1 MTNIKK
7 KKLTLDHLYCEGLAC
22 KNEDESPFDPS
33 PWIETHLGY
42 YPLTGVMITPQKEK
56 FISLKCNDQELK
68 TFSHHVVLKY
78 FGDKKYDWVK
88 VEKLIEGDLLL
99 TKDGVKVIQKISSTD
114 EEDYAFDFRV
124 EGTHCYLT
132 NTIVSHNSLI
142 ALSLM
147 KQPDLDYIV
156 YLDSEGGGISKQFAQ
171 FLGINTKKVYYQPID
186 TIEGLIER
194 FKLIVDTL
202 EKNKQTSKK
211 VLVVVDSISMLSTER
226 ELDPAAGCYV
236 PDTEISILKDGTVFT
251 KTIKDVIEGD
261 LVRTHLGDWQPVE
274 KTWKFSKE
282 EKPELIEIETEE
294 GEIVRLTPQHRLLVN
309 RENQIQWIEA
319 GNLKLSDE
327 LQKLK
332 V

>member
-1 MTNIKK
+1 MAKK
-7 KKLTLDHLYCEGLAC
+7 KD
-22 KNEDESPFDPS
+22 NQEDDP
-33 PWIETHLGY
+33 I
-42 YPLTGVMITPQKEK
+42 QKELIK
-56 FISLKCNDQELK
+56 AFNNAFPDSPLESLEDSSLAEIPGWLDSGNYSLN
-68 TFSHHVVLKY
+68 
-78 FGDKKYDWVK
+78 W
-88 VEKLIEGDLLL
+88 
-99 TKDGVKVIQKISSTD
+99 ISSKSIFNGFPLGRIILLSGD
-114 EEDYAFDFRV
+114 A
-124 EGTHCYLT
+124 GTGK
-132 NTIVSHNSLI
+132 SLI

-236 PDTEISILKDGTVFT
+236 PDTQISILKDGTVIT
-251 KTIKDVIEGD
+251 KTIKDVVEGD

-274 KTWKFSKE
+274 KVWKFSKE

-294 GEIVRLTPQHRLLVN
+294 GDVVKLTPQHRLLVS
-309 RENQIQWIEA
+309 RDKKIQWIEA
-319 GNLKLSDE
+319 GDLKLSDE